1 MEGIT
6 DEVRRKYRTAIIDT
20 DRDTL
25 VRVAREHVLK
35 RIENHEFS
43 KVIFGSNLANTEEL
57 EAHGYTVEEPVP
69 GLKPAE
75 A

>member
-1 MEGIT
+1 M
-6 DEVRRKYRTAIIDT
+6 
-20 DRDTL
+20 
-25 VRVAREHVLK
+25 RVAREHVLK

-57 EAHGYTVEEPVP
+57 EAHGYTIEEPVP

-75 A
+75 TSEQEEKWISLTRKISWKKQSKN

>member
-1 MEGIT
+1 LNFIK
-6 DEVRRKYRTAIIDT
+6 DISKINLLRKFLKQ
-20 DRDTL
+20 TL